1 MLNEGLMAAK
11 ALKHFDL
18 LPIPGHPDVKQV
30 GKAECLLVIL
40 GSDGVPAELELLE
53 KVETAKL
60 WKHAKGNHNSFPAIR
75 LKKPLLSAAVSKK
88 LEEISW
94 DNLDAAA
101 KKGVLLTLD
110 FSAVNPKCG
119 DFHIAPWTQE
129 QLRPVLE
136 CEQPELMNLRQ
147 LIRLFPKDED
157 QETFNREL
165 LKQIASFIETETLDD
180 MQLDFL
186 KQLLVGK
193 KQGKNGGRV
202 SGCMTYFDVS
212 YRDDFPS
219 VLSPETGKALSN
231 LLRQAGEQNPKEKN
245 ELGISPLTGER
256 VQFIRDKY
264 PDPNLPV
271 IGPTYLYSKKHD
283 IPCLERYGMT
293 GLMAFSA
300 GREEADRISGALQ
313 YLTREERRRKTW
325 KRMGSACR
333 NQPQLL
339 IAYLEDDPA
348 NDMLLAEILSGSESK
363 EDEIA
368 DGFEILCEQVMGP
381 LEKVINKNP
390 DSKVELILLEKLDTG
405 RRQVSYED
413 RISAQQLVD
422 ALKDWLKALRNLPEI
437 KIHIFPP
444 KRKNWRARRP
454 CSLRP
459 YEICELLKFCYG
471 KSAVK
476 PKLQHSPVTLQE
488 IYSIYIPKNKGS
500 HTWTELVEKL
510 QEYTL
515 ERGKNLLGDIGRY
528 NIISSIEEKIGKKTK
543 FDIED
548 VYRAY
553 QFLLFLGILLYQK
566 GIRKETYMEDT
577 AYNIGQLLKLADIL
591 HREYCIQ
598 LRNGGDESKSLP
610 NSFIGNEML
619 FITAENP
626 AEGICR
632 LMERMSI
639 YMMWA
644 KKEWVAKSGYAKWV
658 LARIGDAT
666 EKIKRPLPKEFSTE
680 EKAELFIG
688 YMANIP
694 KVKSKD
700 DTNES
705 EMKKEENHE

>member
-40 GSDGVPAELELLE
+40 RSDGIPEELELLS
-53 KVETAKL
+53 KAETAKL

-75 LKKPLLSAAVSKK
+75 VKKPLLSAAESKK

-94 DNLDAAA
+94 DKLDAAA
-101 KKGVLLTLD
+101 KKEALLTLD
-110 FSAVNPKCG
+110 FSSANPTCR

-129 QLRPVLE
+129 QLRPVLA
-136 CEQPELMNLRQ
+136 CERPELTNLGQ

-165 LKQIASFIETETLDD
+165 LKQTAVFIETETLTDE
-180 MQLDFL
+180 QLDFL

-193 KQGKNGGRV
+193 KEWKTGGRV
-202 SGCMTYFDVS
+202 SGCMTYFDVF

-245 ELGISPLTGER
+245 GIGISPLTGER
-256 VQFIRDKY
+256 VQFIEGKY

-271 IGPTYLYSKKHD
+271 IGPTYLYSKKRD

-325 KRMGSACR
+325 KLMGSVCR

-368 DGFEILCEQVMGP
+368 DGFEVLCEQVVGP

-390 DSKVELILLEKLDTG
+390 DSKVELILLEKIDAG

-422 ALKDWLKALRNLPEI
+422 AMKDWSKALRNLPEI

-444 KRKNWRARRP
+444 QRKNWRARRP
-454 CSLRP
+454 RSLGP
-459 YEICELLKFCYG
+459 YEICELLKLCYG

-476 PKLQHSPVTLQE
+476 RKLQHSPVTLQE
-488 IYSIYIPKNKGS
+488 IYSIYIPRGKGS

-510 QEYTL
+510 QEYAL
-515 ERGKNLLGDIGRY
+515 ERGRYLLWDIGGY
-528 NIISSIEEKIGKKTK
+528 NISSFGGKTGKVTK
-543 FDIED
+543 YDIED

-553 QFLLFLGILLYQK
+553 QFLLLLGILLYQK
-566 GIRKETYMEDT
+566 GIRKEKYMKET
-577 AYNIGQLLKLADIL
+577 AYSLGQLLYLADIL
-591 HREYCIQ
+591 HREYCVF
-598 LRNGGDESKSLP
+598 LRNGGDREKPLP
-610 NSFIGNEML
+610 SNLIGNEVL
-619 FITAENP
+619 LIAAENP
-626 AEGICR
+626 NEALAR
-632 LMERMSI
+632 LRERIRI
-639 YMMWA
+639 YVNWA
-644 KKEWVAKSGYAKWV
+644 KRETQEKSGYAKWAMMKIEEV
-658 LARIGDAT
+658 STRIGT
-666 EKIKRPLPKEFSTE
+666 SLPERFS
-680 EKAELFIG
+680 KAEQAQVLLG
-688 YMANIP
+688 YLGGISSAKN
-694 KVKSKD
+694 D
-700 DTNES
+700 
-705 EMKKEENHE
+705 